1 MLGAAAAAESFSR
14 WVDVVVG
21 RRFGTARRATTRG
34 RLAVVVRGTVRR
46 GRGRAFAVFALHL
59 RAGTATNLQRRIV
72 QVFVLLLRRV
82 AAATARRLMQ
92 LLGPAGGRL
101 AGTGGSA
108 S

>member
-1 MLGAAAAAESFSR
+1 MLGAAAVSFSR

-34 RLAVVVRGTVRR
+34 RFAVVVRGTVRR
-46 GRGRAFAVFALHL
+46 GRGCAFAVFALDL
-59 RAGTATNLQRRIV
+59 RARTATNLQRSVI

-82 AAATARRLMQ
+82 TAAAARRLMK
-92 LLGPAGGRL
+92 LFGSAGGRL
-101 AGTGGSA
+101 TGTGCST